1 MTMSQSNR
9 RALLYG
15 TAAPV
20 LGFLLWL
27 LLGYEA
33 EPDFVQLLRGVDM
46 QLRLAHGI
54 PAVDRDGNPVAAH
67 QELLANVE
75 RDLSRARRQ
84 QPDSPVLIEFEGFF
98 WQLKGNPREAA
109 SCYRRAR
116 QMTDCTA
123 EQRDVLLFNEA
134 RMLESA
140 GHQDEA
146 LTVLESA
153 QSVVAEPYRVP
164 CLLERSALLHE
175 LGRDEDASEL
185 LGQVMKCDAPVAWV
199 SAAKLFVAMRDL
211 GSAEAALLA
220 ASPRVPIAD
229 AHLARLK
236 LVSGDV
242 DSCWQLLE
250 RAATAVPA
258 EMRRLLR
265 EEPAAW
271 QAISSDARFVRW
283 TEPVPATPGR

>member
-15 TAAPV
+15 SAAPV

-27 LLGYEA
+27 TFGYEA
-33 EPDFVQLLRGVDM
+33 EPDFLQLLRSVDM

-54 PAVDRDGNPVAAH
+54 PAVDRDGKPVAAH
-67 QELLANVE
+67 QELLANAE
-75 RDLSRARRQ
+75 RDLSRARLQ
-84 QPDSPVLIEFEGFF
+84 QPDSPVLIEFEGFL

-109 SCYRRAR
+109 SCYRRAQ
-116 QMTDCTA
+116 QMADCTE

-134 RMLESA
+134 RMLGKA
-140 GHQDEA
+140 GLHQEA
-146 LTVLESA
+146 LTVLEAA
-153 QSVVAEPYRVP
+153 QSEVAESYRVP
-164 CLLERSALLHE
+164 CLLERSGMLHE
-175 LGRDEDASEL
+175 LGRDDEAKDL
-185 LGQVMKCDAPVAWV
+185 LLQVLKCDAPVAWV
-199 SAAKLFVAMRDL
+199 SAAKQFVAMRDL
-211 GSAEAALLA
+211 ESAEAALQA

-236 LVSGDV
+236 LVNGDV

-271 QAISSDARFVRW
+271 QAISEDARFVRW